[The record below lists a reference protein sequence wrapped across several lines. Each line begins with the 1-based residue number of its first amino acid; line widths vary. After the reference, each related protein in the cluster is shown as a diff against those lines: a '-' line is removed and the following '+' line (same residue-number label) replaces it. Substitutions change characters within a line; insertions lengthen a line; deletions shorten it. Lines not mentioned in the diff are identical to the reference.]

1 MNFMQDVVSAVFSN
15 EIFKIGRGDG
25 NVIRMGQNSV
35 WRKYTSLSILLMINR
50 VKVSQPLRGSIT
62 DDVSLVN

>member
-1 MNFMQDVVSAVFSN
+1 MNFMQDVVSPVFSN
-15 EIFKIGRGDG
+15 EIFKIGCGDG

-35 WRKYTSLSILLMINR
+35 WRKYTSLSILLMIYR
-50 VKVSQPLRGSIT
+50 VNVSQPLHGSIT